1 MPMVIKL
8 DESKR
13 AKCRISEMPG
23 EEKFDLEINMQL
35 NQTAMNQIV
44 EIKQFGPSKE
54 NHILN
59 IDAILC
65 DKGDL
70 EKIKEDYRYNLE
82 IIVIEDVDG
91 TNVIAQKVTLN
102 NVAFHNL
109 KHSVLYNGTKIE
121 SNNVEIHVYTF
132 STCNIKPEE
141 D

>member
-70 EKIKEDYRYNLE
+70 EKICQRNQCGGKKSSHWYF
-82 IIVIEDVDG
+82 IISI
-91 TNVIAQKVTLN
+91 
-102 NVAFHNL
+102 
-109 KHSVLYNGTKIE
+109 
-121 SNNVEIHVYTF
+121 
-132 STCNIKPEE
+132 
-141 D
+141 

>member
-23 EEKFDLEINMQL
+23 EEKFDVERNMQL

-109 KHSVLYNGTKIE
+109 KHSVSYNGTKIE

>member
-70 EKIKEDYRYNLE
+70 DKIKEDYRYTLE

-109 KHSVLYNGTKIE
+109 KHSVSYNGTKIE

>member
-70 EKIKEDYRYNLE
+70 ENEAEKSNGWTGSSIMRNWKAGMMQRRWRDSEDQLTR
-82 IIVIEDVDG
+82 V
-91 TNVIAQKVTLN
+91 
-102 NVAFHNL
+102 
-109 KHSVLYNGTKIE
+109 
-121 SNNVEIHVYTF
+121 
-132 STCNIKPEE
+132 
-141 D
+141 

>member
-102 NVAFHNL
+102 NVAFELLH
-109 KHSVLYNGTKIE
+109 
-121 SNNVEIHVYTF
+121 
-132 STCNIKPEE
+132 
-141 D
+141 

>member
-23 EEKFDLEINMQL
+23 EEKFDLEIKMQL

-82 IIVIEDVDG
+82 IIVIENVDG
-91 TNVIAQKVTLN
+91 TNVRGQIINLN
-102 NVAFHNL
+102 NVSLHNL
-109 KHSVLYNGTKIE
+109 KRFVEYNGTQIE
-121 SNNVEIHVYTF
+121 SSNVEIHVYAF
-132 STCNIKPEE
+132 STCDIRIKE